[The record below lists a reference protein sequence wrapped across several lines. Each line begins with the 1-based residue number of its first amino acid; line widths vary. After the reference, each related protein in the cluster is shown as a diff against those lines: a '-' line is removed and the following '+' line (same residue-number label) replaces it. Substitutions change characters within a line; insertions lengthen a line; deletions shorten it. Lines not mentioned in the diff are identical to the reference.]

1 MLLTMSSLFHL
12 TPAAFS
18 RSQDCDEFS
27 RNYCRRYIVSGMY
40 GCCTIGGCYWSS
52 QGYQNCPV
60 VRDDTV
66 YLASEP
72 SEPVPASKHSGDK
85 RKVEQ
90 PGECASCE
98 PGETAS
104 KINASKTFLPANRLV
119 LSSHVGHQPED
130 NGTEV
135 VDLLDELNDLM
146 ELQKRISSKVDDVV
160 SRLKQFTQRSLLK
173 GGNHVRWA
181 ESASAHDLGDDK
193 HRPRKRACGSL

>member
-1 MLLTMSSLFHL
+1 MLLTMSSLFRL
-12 TPAAFS
+12 TTAAFS
-18 RSQDCDEFS
+18 RSQKSDEFS

-40 GCCTIGGCYWSS
+40 GCCTIGSCYWSS

-60 VRDDTV
+60 VRDDIV
-66 YLASEP
+66 CPASES
-72 SEPVPASKHSGDK
+72 SEPAPASKHSGDK

-104 KINASKTFLPANRLV
+104 KINASMTFLPANRLV
-119 LSSHVGHQPED
+119 LSHIGHQPED

-135 VDLLDELNDLM
+135 VDLLHELNDLM

-181 ESASAHDLGDDK
+181 DSATANNFDDDK
-193 HRPRKRACGSL
+193 HRPRKRARGSL

>member
-1 MLLTMSSLFHL
+1 MLLIMSSLFRL
-12 TPAAFS
+12 TTAAFS
-18 RSQDCDEFS
+18 RNQKSDEFS

-66 YLASEP
+66 YPASES
-72 SEPVPASKHSGDK
+72 SEPVPASKHFGDK

-90 PGECASCE
+90 PGECASYK

-119 LSSHVGHQPED
+119 LSHIGHQPED

-135 VDLLDELNDLM
+135 ADLLDELNDLM

-181 ESASAHDLGDDK
+181 DSASAHNFDDDK
-193 HRPRKRACGSL
+193 HRPRKRARGSL